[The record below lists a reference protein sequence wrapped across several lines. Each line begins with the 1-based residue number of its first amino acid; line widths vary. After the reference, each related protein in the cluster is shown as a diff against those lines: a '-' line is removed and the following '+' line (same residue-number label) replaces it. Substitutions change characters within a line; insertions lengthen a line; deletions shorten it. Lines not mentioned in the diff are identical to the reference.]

1 MSSLKIKTK
10 QLCEFDP
17 LAMFCPWL
25 LLDHSP
31 AHSIPIRL
39 LPFDCCCLK
48 PRKGQMALQSWHRT
62 LPQCV
67 VLGWSCGSCSDVG
80 YGFPEFT
87 RYIQHPL
94 SLPAAAPPPH
104 SSWGMPCLTTF
115 STTTCLL
122 LVSELCRTVAKDGT
136 AQPLVTNY

>member
-1 MSSLKIKTK
+1 MPEITALHGTGSSVCPKPDSRCHHIEMWLQESQSHTDSFALYAVPPMSPLKNKNKTK

-17 LAMFCPWL
+17 LAMVCPWF

-48 PRKGQMALQSWHRT
+48 PRKGQVALQKWHGT

-67 VLGWSCGSCSDVG
+67 VLGGSCGSRSDVG

-87 RYIQHPL
+87 R
-94 SLPAAAPPPH
+94 
-104 SSWGMPCLTTF
+104 
-115 STTTCLL
+115 
-122 LVSELCRTVAKDGT
+122 
-136 AQPLVTNY
+136 